1 MNFKR
6 VVAFFDM
13 FDEIPEN
20 AKYLFS
26 RRVETPVENAEEG
39 KASEILS
46 NNPKGTE
53 NSTAVIF
60 VHYYEVESMDFDEL
74 MQSEFPRK
82 NSVEKM
88 KDFFHKYK
96 IPLK

>member
-1 MNFKR
+1 MKR

-13 FDEIPEN
+13 FDEIPDN

-26 RRVETPVENAEEG
+26 RRVEAPVDGGED
-39 KASEILS
+39 KKTSEILS
-46 NNPKGTE
+46 NNPKTSE
-53 NSTAVIF
+53 TTAVIF
-60 VHYYEVESMDFDEL
+60 VHYYEVDAMDFEEL
-74 MQSEFPRK
+74 MNSEFPRK

-88 KDFFHKYK
+88 KDFFHEHK